1 MGGETQ
7 NEPREETGCI
17 LRLFSSAGYSKCGSL
32 HRLPEEG
39 PLLAFMRI
47 EGPYNINFFESMGF
61 AIDSKFES
69 GLHHLLAVRL

>member
-32 HRLPEEG
+32 HRLLEEG

-47 EGPYNINFFESMGF
+47 EGPYNINF
-61 AIDSKFES
+61 
-69 GLHHLLAVRL
+69 

>member
-7 NEPREETGCI
+7 NEPREETGYI

-47 EGPYNINFFESMGF
+47 EGPYNINF
-61 AIDSKFES
+61 
-69 GLHHLLAVRL
+69 